1 MPRTK
6 PKPEPTSPTSPP
18 PTVNG
23 PESEVMTLS
32 EAAAYLRLPEAEVM
46 RMVHEQNLGGR
57 QVGSEWRFLKAAI
70 QDWLRAGTPSLQ
82 ANKEA
87 WMSLAGKY
95 KDDPDLLRIC
105 AEAYRQ
111 RGRSS
116 AKED

>member
-6 PKPEPTSPTSPP
+6 PKPEATTSTPLP
-18 PTVNG
+18 PTANG
-23 PESEVMTLS
+23 FEGEVLTLS

-46 RMVHEQNLGGR
+46 RMVREQNLGAR
-57 QVGSEWRFLKAAI
+57 QIGAEWRFLRAAI

-105 AEAYRQ
+105 EEAYRQ
-111 RGRSS
+111 RGRPSTE
-116 AKED
+116 ED